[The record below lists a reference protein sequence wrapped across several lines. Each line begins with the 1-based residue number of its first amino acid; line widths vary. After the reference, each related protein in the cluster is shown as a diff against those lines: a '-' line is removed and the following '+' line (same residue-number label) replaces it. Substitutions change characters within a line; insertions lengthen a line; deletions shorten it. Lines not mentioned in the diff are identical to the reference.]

1 MAGFGIR
8 AYTAAGAVIFLGAAV
23 LVAPASASGV
33 EAADKQPVLTGDYTD
48 TQWNLLSTSLEAVH
62 AAGHKGTGVTIAILD
77 SNYDGTH
84 PEIAPNVVEAFV
96 VKGKTVNQVDA
107 ADMNE
112 AETHGTHVAGIAA
125 GVDDGEGMTGVA
137 PEASLI
143 LGAVIGDDMHPD
155 VWPSII
161 AGLDHVAGRAD
172 VINISLGLPSVFI
185 PEELQEKLCASVG
198 RATEA
203 GSVVVIAAGNNGGRG
218 NPPMLP
224 AGCETAITVTALDPD
239 LSLANFSSFDSYVS
253 LAAPGRDIL
262 GPLARAG
269 LKGTPYAVEP
279 RPLIPL
285 SGTSMASPFVAGV
298 AALVLEQFPG
308 LTPEEVRLRLTDTA
322 KDLGPLGFDPDFGYG
337 AVNPAAAVGL
347 SDLPAPMP
355 TAFPSDINFGIKD
368 DDGGRFV
375 AARWSPPGAGGE
387 ILGYTISILGY
398 GQDDS
403 WDVGPREVRDLRASD
418 LKAGWISLTVHTSE
432 GSFTAP
438 YAPLGTGG
446 GNFEPIF
453 SDVSARWVDGNRLR
467 IDWALT
473 EALSVDQTFQVL
485 VLFSAPAGF
494 EAMRVIDIDPRGR
507 VSGRRTIDIAERG
520 LEAQV
525 RKGLRQ
531 YAAGGTTEVLACSA
545 FGSCTDTQAPARL
558 PLTMSLTPTG
568 RTSGTVALRLSSVAF
583 DQCPMRSGMR
593 NCQGVVARVE
603 MAGQTY
609 SARFNARGD
618 AFLPVTRA
626 PSSAVNR
633 ADISFPGLDVGG
645 PYRLQVVTEMTN

>member
-1 MAGFGIR
+1 MACFGIR
-8 AYTAAGAVIFLGAAV
+8 TYTAAGAVIFLGAAV
-23 LVAPASASGV
+23 LVAPASASGA
-33 EAADKQPVLTGDYTD
+33 EAAPQQPVLTGDYTD

-62 AAGHKGTGVTIAILD
+62 AAGHTGKGVTIAILD

-96 VKGKTVNQVDA
+96 VKGTTIDQVDA
-107 ADMNE
+107 ADMNSLE
-112 AETHGTHVAGIAA
+112 DHGTHVAGIAA

-155 VWPSII
+155 VWPSVI

-172 VINISLGLPSVFI
+172 VINISLGLPNDLI
-185 PEELQEKLCASVG
+185 PKDLQDQLCASIG

-203 GSVVVIAAGNNGGRG
+203 GSVVVIAAGNNGGLG

-269 LKGTPYAVEP
+269 LKGTPYEIEP
-279 RPLIPL
+279 RPLIPM

-298 AALVLEQFPG
+298 AALVLEELPD
-308 LTPEEVRLRLTDTA
+308 LTPAEVRLRLTDTA

-337 AVNPAAAVGL
+337 AVNPAAALGL
-347 SDLPAPMP
+347 SNLPAPKP
-355 TAFPSDINFGIKD
+355 TAFPSDINFGIEDRDK
-368 DDGGRFV
+368 GRFV
-375 AARWSPPGAGGE
+375 VSRWSPPGAGGQIE
-387 ILGYTISILGY
+387 GYTISIQGY

-403 WDVGPREVRDLRASD
+403 WAVGPREVRDLRASD

-432 GSFTAP
+432 GNFTAP
-438 YAPLGTGG
+438 YTPLGTGG

-453 SDVSARWVDGNRLR
+453 TEVTARWVGGNRLR
-467 IDWALT
+467 IDWALA
-473 EALSVDQTFQVL
+473 EPLSVDQAFQLL
-485 VLFSAPAGF
+485 VLFSAPEGF
-494 EAMRVIDIDPRGR
+494 ETMRAIEINPRGR
-507 VSGRRTIDIAERG
+507 VSGSRTIDIAGRG
-520 LEAQV
+520 LSAQV
-525 RKGLRQ
+525 RTGLRQ
-531 YAAGGTTEVLACSA
+531 YAAGATTEVLACSL
-545 FGSCTDTQAPARL
+545 FGSCADAQAPARL

-568 RTSGTVALRLSSVAF
+568 RTSGTVALRLSPVAY

-593 NCQGVVARVE
+593 NCRGVVARVE

-609 SARFNARGD
+609 RARFNARGD

-626 PSSAVNR
+626 PSSAVNQ

-645 PYRLQVVTEMTN
+645 PYRLQVVTDRTN